1 MATPA
6 HIMIGSLNGNWT
18 INRSLTG
25 ETDHILKLQG
35 IPWLLRKALAVVTV
49 HINITTYETNE
60 SETGKPI
67 TNIDCNQTT
76 SGRLA
81 GTTEKR
87 RLTWENK
94 EHEDYFFGKVQGR
107 SEFVHGAP
115 DKGGHVRPEFELQID
130 VDDAQ
135 EIKRFLRGETHIDSR
150 DGAGFLCEESNG
162 AWVHTFERSVSS
174 GWASEQIWGFELIDN
189 KRYFT
194 RRAAVVDAGGRC
206 LCVRLVLD
214 YEQPQ

>member
-18 INRSLTG
+18 I
-25 ETDHILKLQG
+25 QG

-49 HINITTYETNE
+49 HINIKTYETNE
-60 SETGKPI
+60 SETGKPV
-67 TNIDCNQTT
+67 TNIDFNQTT
-76 SGRLA
+76 AGKLA

-87 RLTWENK
+87 RLTWKTE
-94 EHEDYFFGKVQGR
+94 EHKDYIFGEIQGR
-107 SEFVHGAP
+107 SEFVYGAP
-115 DKGGHVRPEFELQID
+115 DKGGHIRPEFELQID

-135 EIKRFLRGETHIDSR
+135 EVKRFLRGETHLESR
-150 DGAGFLCEESNG
+150 DGVGFICEESNG
-162 AWVHTFERSVSS
+162 AWVHTFERSVCS
-174 GWASEQIWGFELIDN
+174 GWTAEQIWGFELIDN

-194 RRAAVVDAGGRC
+194 RRVAVVDAGGRC

-214 YEQPQ
+214 YEQPK